1 MPMTQVE
8 TKGATRKP
16 GGGKAAP
23 PRAAKKETSH
33 VDMPVTANEGEVA
46 DQAAPPEPVA
56 LAGAALC
63 IAVDDGH
70 SETKIAYL
78 RDGVSGPIV
87 TMSFPSRTAR
97 GLIEVDAHG
106 GAGANAYR
114 TYDEEERVAGGDGDI
129 IMIVPRGRNV
139 EEAGDNRTQDYPTSD
154 RNRALVHHALHLV
167 APKGAQVR
175 IGTTLP
181 YSDFHLPV
189 TGGHNV
195 RLIEAKKA
203 NIAKPVRLIDRQS
216 LTSLPLPYEVVDHG
230 VYSEG
235 VAAFFDCML
244 NLEDGALSL
253 NAPFCRR
260 FAYVQ
265 SFAVVDVGGKTTDI
279 VYGTWSGN
287 PEDQPMINIAQSESL
302 KAGVLDAADDLESLI
317 KNQFGVRSVVDRE
330 NALVNRKVPI
340 YGELR
345 DIGSLVDTAIKPLA
359 TRIREAVYRHAEDGS
374 GLAYV
379 IFVGGGSVLLQQH
392 LEVLF
397 DANLVYV
404 PPEPRFSN
412 ARGVLKLMIAEGE
425 GADH

>member
-1 MPMTQVE
+1 MKQPTN
-8 TKGATRKP
+8 TSATRKA
-16 GGGKAAP
+16 GARKTAP
-23 PRAAKKETSH
+23 PKGRAKTQEI
-33 VDMPVTANEGEVA
+33 
-46 DQAAPPEPVA
+46 EPVET
-56 LAGAALC
+56 LDIAAAEPAFIPTPAPLTEPVIC

-78 RDGVSGPIV
+78 SEGVRGPVV
-87 TMSFPSRTAR
+87 TRSFPSRTAR
-97 GLIEVDAHG
+97 GLIEVDAQG
-106 GAGANAYR
+106 AAGANAYR
-114 TYDEEERVAGGDGDI
+114 TYDEEEHVRGGAGDI
-129 IMIVPRGRNV
+129 IMIVPRGRSA
-139 EEAGDNRTQDYPTSD
+139 EETGDNRTQDYPTSD
-154 RNRALVHHALHLV
+154 RNRAVVHHALHLV
-167 APKGAQVR
+167 APKGARLR

-181 YSDFHLPV
+181 YSDFHQPV

-216 LTSLPLPYEVVDHG
+216 LTDLPLPYTVMEHG

-253 NAPFCRR
+253 NEAFCER
-260 FAYVQ
+260 FGYVS

-287 PEDQPMINIAQSESL
+287 PQDQPMINIAQSESL
-302 KAGVLDAADDLESLI
+302 RAGVLDAADDLENRI
-317 KNQFGVRSVVDRE
+317 KNEFGVRSVVDRE
-330 NALVNRKVPI
+330 KALADRKVPI
-340 YGELR
+340 YGQLR
-345 DIGSLVDTAIKPLA
+345 DIGHLVDAAIKPLA

-379 IFVGGGSVLLQQH
+379 IFVGGGSVLLRQH

-397 DANLVYV
+397 DPGLVYV
-404 PPEPRFSN
+404 PEDPRFAN
-412 ARGVLKLMIAEGE
+412 ARGVLKLMLAEGDDAGE
-425 GADH
+425 

>member
-1 MPMTQVE
+1 MPMTQAE
-8 TKGATRKP
+8 IRNPARKP
-16 GGGKAAP
+16 GEGKATP
-23 PRAAKKETSH
+23 PKAARKETAN
-33 VDMPVTANEGEVA
+33 VDTPVVA
-46 DQAAPPEPVA
+46 GQVEADLGVGQAPAVA
-56 LAGAALC
+56 GGAAFC

-78 RDGVSGPIV
+78 RDGASGPIV
-87 TMSFPSRTAR
+87 TRSFPSRTAR

-114 TYDEEERVAGGDGDI
+114 TYDEDERVASDDGDI
-129 IMIVPRGRNV
+129 IMIVPRGRNA
-139 EEAGDNRTQDYPTSD
+139 EETGDNRTQEYPTSD

-167 APKGAQVR
+167 APAGAQLR

-181 YSDFHLPV
+181 YSDFHQPV
-189 TGGHNV
+189 TGAHNV
-195 RLIEAKKA
+195 RLIEAKKT

-216 LTSLPLPYEVVDHG
+216 LKSLPQPYAIADHG

-244 NLEDGALSL
+244 TLENGALSL
-253 NAPFCRR
+253 NEPFCER
-260 FAYVQ
+260 FGYVS

-302 KAGVLDAADDLESLI
+302 KAGVLDAADDLESKI
-317 KNQFGVRSVVDRE
+317 KNEFSVRSVVDRE
-330 NALVNRKVPI
+330 QALINRKVPI
-340 YGELR
+340 YGVLR
-345 DIGSLVDTAIKPLA
+345 DISHLADAALKPLA

-397 DANLVYV
+397 DPSLVYM
-404 PPEPRFSN
+404 PSEPRFSN
-412 ARGVLKLMIAEGE
+412 ARGVLKVMLAEGDDA
-425 GADH
+425 GH